1 MRTWD
6 VIVVGGGPAGA
17 AAARAAA
24 QAGLDTLVLEA
35 EEFPRPKPCAG
46 GVTAAA
52 LAELGA
58 PLPPGVAGR
67 ACWAI
72 RPRYG
77 ANAVVVRR
85 MEPLVQVVRRDRFD
99 AYLLSLARRAG
110 AEVRHGVRVEK
121 VESGPDQVVLGSSGG
136 TWRARVVI
144 GADGARSRVGLAVR
158 PRFARRDVG
167 VCLVGELPGPPER
180 WEPFL
185 ADGLEVWYNTP
196 TQGYGWLFPQEAA
209 LNVGIGSVAPRI
221 AAPRRELSRFL
232 ALAGLPE
239 PESVRGAVLPLGG
252 RNHPAQAGRIMLA
265 GDALG
270 VADPFTG
277 EGIRYALA
285 SGRIAGE
292 CAAAALRRSTV
303 QPDLTLY
310 PQRWREA
317 GGDDLRCARLLVRLY
332 LALDQRINALVF
344 RHPGLFERVAD
355 ILAGRGTYRGLVGAL
370 GRRLPGYWLR
380 GLLSYLPP
388 LRSGAG
394 PEENATA
401 KRRGRG

>member
-1 MRTWD
+1 
-6 VIVVGGGPAGA
+6 
-17 AAARAAA
+17 
-24 QAGLDTLVLEA
+24 
-35 EEFPRPKPCAG
+35 AG

-58 PLPPGVAGR
+58 PLPLEVAGR
-67 ACWAI
+67 PCRAI

-77 ANAVVVRR
+77 RNAVTVRR
-85 MEPLVQVVRRDRFD
+85 ETPLVQVVRRDRFD
-99 AYLLSLARRAG
+99 AYLLSLAHRAG
-110 AEVRHGVRVEK
+110 AEVRHGVRVTE
-121 VESGPDQVVLGSSGG
+121 VEPHPDQVVIRSPRG

-144 GADGARSRVGLAVR
+144 GADGAQSRVGLAVR
-158 PRFARRDVG
+158 PRFTRGDVG
-167 VCLVGELPGPPER
+167 VCLVGELPGPPEA

-185 ADGLEVWYNTP
+185 SDGLEVCYNTP
-196 TQGYGWLFPQEAA
+196 AKGYGWLFPQEAA
-209 LNVGIGSVAPRI
+209 LNVGIGSVAPRL
-221 AAPRRELSRFL
+221 ASPRRELSRFL

-239 PESVRGAVLPLGG
+239 PEHVRGAVLPLGG

-292 CAAAALRRSTV
+292 CAAAALRRSLT
-303 QPDLTLY
+303 QPDLTAY
-310 PQRWREA
+310 PLRWREA
-317 GGDDLRCARLLVRLY
+317 FGDDLRCARLLARLY
-332 LALDQRINALVF
+332 LALDQRLNALVF

-355 ILAGRGTYRGLVGAL
+355 ILAGKGTYRQLVGEL

-380 GLLSYLPP
+380 GLLTYLTPFRAGI
-388 LRSGAG
+388 RS
-394 PEENATA
+394 EETATA
-401 KRRGRG
+401 RRQGKG